1 MRPPLHPSLR
11 YRTYS
16 SVLRDRFGGPVY
28 RIPVDG
34 GFTCPNRD
42 GTAGSGGC
50 LYCNNDSF
58 TPGILHP
65 GLPVAEQ
72 VRWGLSGAGRRRAGA
87 RFLVYFQRFS
97 NTYGP
102 AQRLARL
109 YREALSHPSVVGL
122 VVGTR
127 PDCLPPDVL
136 DVLEA
141 IARDRYV
148 CVEIGLQ
155 SLSDRVL
162 ARIRRG
168 HTVADF
174 VRAAR
179 AAGSRGLSVA
189 AHLIYGLPG
198 DSREQFS
205 AAAPFLSSLGV
216 SGVKLHHLHVVEG
229 SGLAAAWRSG
239 EVAVPEYGE
248 YIGAVADFLERLSP
262 DVAVMR
268 LVGEAPDRILL
279 APRWGKGS
287 REVSRDIAAELA
299 RRGSWQGSREGKNGG
314 TDPGTVEVG
323 RNG

>member
-16 SVLRDRFGGPVY
+16 SVLRERFGEPVY

-42 GTAGSGGC
+42 GSAGTGGC

-65 GLPVAEQ
+65 GLPVGEQ
-72 VRWGLSGAGRRRAGA
+72 VRWGLAGAGKRRAGGK
-87 RFLVYFQRFS
+87 FLVYFQRFS

-109 YREALSHPSVVGL
+109 YREALAHPSVVGL

-136 DVLEA
+136 DVLES
-141 IARDRYV
+141 ISRDRYV

-155 SLSDRVL
+155 SASDRVL
-162 ARIRRG
+162 ERIRRG

-174 VRAAR
+174 ARAVR
-179 AAGSRGLSVA
+179 AAGSRGLAVA

-198 DSREQFS
+198 DSRENFS
-205 AAAPFLSSLGV
+205 AAAPFLSGLGV

-229 SGLAAAWRSG
+229 SGLEAAWRAG
-239 EVAVPEYGE
+239 EATVPEYGE
-248 YIGAVADFLERLSP
+248 YVGAVADFLERLSP
-262 DVAVMR
+262 EVAVMR
-268 LVGEAPDRILL
+268 LIGEAPERILL

-287 REVSRDIAAELA
+287 REASRDVAAELS
-299 RRGSWQGSREGKNGG
+299 RRGSWQGAREGGNGG
-314 TDPGTVEVG
+314 AESGKERIGG
-323 RNG
+323 RG